1 MGINETTW
9 HKQIYW
15 EKRKWLLTFE
25 CQQINVGRKMEME
38 SQHLG
43 NTVAVIHTGK
53 KYAWRQRK

>member
-1 MGINETTW
+1 MKPPC

-25 CQQINVGRKMEME
+25 CQQMNVERKMEME
-38 SQHLG
+38 SHHLG